1 MDIEI
6 INTIL
11 PLIKSQTSVNVVLGT
26 NIPENSLCLRWRS
39 NPSEVYMSKDS
50 YNSMTVLLNGK
61 NIDQQAIATTLNAIH
76 HYLNKLKQNQ
86 IPIGENTQ
94 IINIQT
100 SSSPELIGVEENGQ
114 WIYGS
119 SLLVTYYIR

>member
-6 INTIL
+6 INNLL

>member
-6 INTIL
+6 IDIVL
-11 PLIKSQTSVNVVLGT
+11 CMIKSNLGYEVVRGT
-26 NIPENSLCLRWRS
+26 NIPANSLCARWRS
-39 NPSEVYMSKDS
+39 NPNEIYMLKDS

-61 NIDQQAIATTLNAIH
+61 NANQQTIASQLNTIH
-76 HYLNKLKQNQ
+76 HFFNKLKQSQ

-114 WIYGS
+114 WIYAS
-119 SLLVTYYIR
+119 SLTVTYYIR

>member
-6 INTIL
+6 INTLL
-11 PLIKSQTSVNVVLGT
+11 PLIQSQTSVNIVLGT
-26 NIPENSLCLRWRS
+26 NIPDNSLCLRWRS
-39 NPSEVYMSKDS
+39 NPTETYMSKDS

-61 NIDQQAIATTLNAIH
+61 NIDQQSIATTLNTIH

-86 IPIGENTQ
+86 IPVGENTQ

-100 SSSPELIGVEENGQ
+100 SSSPELVGVEENGQ

-119 SLLVTYYIR
+119 SLTVTYYIR

>member
-6 INTIL
+6 IDIVL
-11 PLIKSQTSVNVVLGT
+11 CMIKSNLGYEVVRGT
-26 NIPENSLCLRWRS
+26 NIPENSLCARWRS
-39 NPSEVYMSKDS
+39 NPNEIYMTKDS

-61 NIDQQAIATTLNAIH
+61 NANQQTIATALNTIH

-114 WIYGS
+114 WIYAS
-119 SLLVTYYIR
+119 SLTVTYYIR

>member
-6 INTIL
+6 IDIL
-11 PLIKSQTSVNVVLGT
+11 LSLIQAQTSINVVLGT
-26 NIPENSLCLRWRS
+26 NIPDNSLCVRWRS
-39 NPSEVYMSKDS
+39 NPNEVYMSKDS

-61 NIDQQAIATTLNAIH
+61 NASQQTIATALNAIH
-76 HYLNKLKQNQ
+76 HYFNKLKQNQ

-114 WIYGS
+114 WIYAS
-119 SLLVTYYIR
+119 SLTVTYYIR

>member
-6 INTIL
+6 INTLL
-11 PLIKSQTSVNVVLGT
+11 PLIKSQTSVTIVLGT
-26 NIPENSLCLRWRS
+26 NIPDNSLCLRWRS
-39 NPSEVYMSKDS
+39 NPTETYMSKDS

-61 NIDQQAIATTLNAIH
+61 NIDQQSIATTLNTIH

-100 SSSPELIGVEENGQ
+100 SSSPELVGVEENGQ

-119 SLLVTYYIR
+119 SLLVTYYIK

>member
-6 INTIL
+6 IDTIL
-11 PLIKSQTSVNVVLGT
+11 PLIQSQTSLNIVLGT
-26 NIPENSLCLRWRS
+26 NIPDNSLCARWRS
-39 NPSEVYMSKDS
+39 NPNEIYMTKDS

-61 NIDQQAIATTLNAIH
+61 NANQQTIASQLNTIH
-76 HYLNKLKQNQ
+76 HFFNKLKQNQ
-86 IPIGENTQ
+86 IPTGENTQ

-114 WIYGS
+114 WIYAS
-119 SLLVTYYIR
+119 SLTVTYYIR

>member
-1 MDIEI
+1 MDIEV

-11 PLIKSQTSVNVVLGT
+11 PLIKSQTSVSVVLGT
-26 NIPENSLCLRWRS
+26 NIPDNSLCLRWRS
-39 NPSEVYMSKDS
+39 NPTEVYMSKDS

-76 HYLNKLKQNQ
+76 HYFNKLKQNQ
-86 IPIGENTQ
+86 IPAGENTQ

-100 SSSPELIGVEENGQ
+100 VSSPELIGVEENGQ
-114 WIYGS
+114 WIYAS
-119 SLLVTYYIR
+119 SLTVTYYIR

>member
-6 INTIL
+6 INIL
-11 PLIKSQTSVNVVLGT
+11 LGLIKSQTSVNIVLGT
-26 NIPENSLCLRWRS
+26 NIPNNSLCLRWRS
-39 NPSEVYMSKDS
+39 NPTETYMSKDS

-61 NIDQQAIATTLNAIH
+61 NIDQQSIATTLNTIH

-100 SSSPELIGVEENGQ
+100 SSSPELVGVEENGQ

-119 SLLVTYYIR
+119 SLMVTYYIR

>member
-6 INTIL
+6 INNLLT
-11 PLIKSQTSVNVVLGT
+11 LIKSQTNTNIVLGT
-26 NIPENSLCLRWRS
+26 NIPDNSLCLRWRS
-39 NPSEVYMSKDS
+39 NPTEIYMSKDS

-61 NIDQQAIATTLNAIH
+61 NLDQQTVATTLNMIH
-76 HYLNKLKQNQ
+76 DYFNKLKQSQ
-86 IPIGENTQ
+86 IPIGQNTQ

-100 SSSPELIGVEENGQ
+100 SSSPELIGIEENGQ
-114 WIYGS
+114 SIYGS

>member
-39 NPSEVYMSKDS
+39 NPSEIYMSKDS

-114 WIYGS
+114 WIYAS
-119 SLLVTYYIR
+119 SLTVTYYIR

>member
-6 INTIL
+6 IDTIL
-11 PLIKSQTSVNVVLGT
+11 PLIQSQTSLNIVLGT
-26 NIPENSLCLRWRS
+26 NIPDNSLCARWRS
-39 NPSEVYMSKDS
+39 NPNEIYMTKDS

-61 NIDQQAIATTLNAIH
+61 NANQQTIASQLNTIH
-76 HYLNKLKQNQ
+76 HFFNKLKQNQ
-86 IPIGENTQ
+86 IPTGEHTQ

-114 WIYGS
+114 WIYAS
-119 SLLVTYYIR
+119 SLTVTYYIR

>member
-86 IPIGENTQ
+86 IPIGENSQ

-114 WIYGS
+114 WIYAS
-119 SLLVTYYIR
+119 SLTVTYYIR

>member
-6 INTIL
+6 IDIVL
-11 PLIKSQTSVNVVLGT
+11 CLIKSNLGYDVVRGT
-26 NIPENSLCLRWRS
+26 NIPANSLCARWRS
-39 NPSEVYMSKDS
+39 NPNEIYMAKDS

-61 NIDQQAIATTLNAIH
+61 NANQQTIASQLNTIH

-86 IPIGENTQ
+86 IPTGENTQ

-114 WIYGS
+114 WIYAS
-119 SLLVTYYIR
+119 SLTVTYYIR

>member
-6 INTIL
+6 INNLLT
-11 PLIKSQTSVNVVLGT
+11 LIKSQTST
-26 NIPENSLCLRWRS
+26 NIVLRWRS
-39 NPSEVYMSKDS
+39 NPTEIYMSKDS

-61 NIDQQAIATTLNAIH
+61 NLDHQTVATTLNTIH
-76 HYLNKLKQNQ
+76 DYFNKLKQSQ
-86 IPIGENTQ
+86 IPIGQNTQ

>member
-6 INTIL
+6 INNLLT
-11 PLIKSQTSVNVVLGT
+11 LIKSQTSTNIVLGT
-26 NIPENSLCLRWRS
+26 NIPDNSLCLRWRS

>member
-1 MDIEI
+1 MDTEI

-100 SSSPELIGVEENGQ
+100 SSSPELIGVEGNGQ
-114 WIYGS
+114 WIYAS
-119 SLLVTYYIR
+119 SLTVTYYIR

>member
-11 PLIKSQTSVNVVLGT
+11 PLIQAQTSFNIVLGT
-26 NIPENSLCLRWRS
+26 NIPENSLCMRWRS
-39 NPSEVYMSKDS
+39 NLNEIYMTKDS

-61 NIDQQAIATTLNAIH
+61 NANQQTIATALNTIH
-76 HYLNKLKQNQ
+76 HYLNKLKQSQ

-114 WIYGS
+114 WIYAS
-119 SLLVTYYIR
+119 SLTVTYYIR

>member
-6 INTIL
+6 IDTIL
-11 PLIKSQTSVNVVLGT
+11 LLIQSQTSLNIVLGT
-26 NIPENSLCLRWRS
+26 NIPDNSLCARWRS
-39 NPSEVYMSKDS
+39 NPNEIYMLKDS

-61 NIDQQAIATTLNAIH
+61 NANQQTIASQLNTIH
-76 HYLNKLKQNQ
+76 HFFNKLKQNQ
-86 IPIGENTQ
+86 IPTGENTQ

-114 WIYGS
+114 WIYAS
-119 SLLVTYYIR
+119 SLTVTYYIR

>member
-6 INTIL
+6 INIL
-11 PLIKSQTSVNVVLGT
+11 LGLIKSQTSVNIVLGT
-26 NIPENSLCLRWRS
+26 NIPNNSLCLRWRS
-39 NPSEVYMSKDS
+39 NPTETYMSKDS

-61 NIDQQAIATTLNAIH
+61 NIDQQSIATTLNTIH

-94 IINIQT
+94 IINVQT
-100 SSSPELIGVEENGQ
+100 SSSPELVGVEENGQ

-119 SLLVTYYIR
+119 SLMVTYYIH

>member
-6 INTIL
+6 INIL
-11 PLIKSQTSVNVVLGT
+11 LGLIKSQTSVNIVLGT
-26 NIPENSLCLRWRS
+26 NIPNNSLCLRWRS
-39 NPSEVYMSKDS
+39 NPTETYMSKDS

-61 NIDQQAIATTLNAIH
+61 NIDQQSIATTLNTIH

-94 IINIQT
+94 IINVQT
-100 SSSPELIGVEENGQ
+100 SSSPELVGVEENGQ

-119 SLLVTYYIR
+119 SLMVTYYIR

>member
-100 SSSPELIGVEENGQ
+100 SSSPELISVEENGQ
-114 WIYGS
+114 WIYAS
-119 SLLVTYYIR
+119 SLTVTYYIR

>member
-114 WIYGS
+114 WIYAS
-119 SLLVTYYIR
+119 SLTVTYYIR